1 MDRLERS
8 RKNKNIT
15 NVYKGNV
22 RDMFIHKRPGWK
34 LMFKKYVDDGEDEL
48 LIPDYL
54 EDDFDETDYLNKDAK
69 LNNII
74 QSINNNTQT
83 YVTKTLNEL
92 ISYEREN
99 NG

>member
-8 RKNKNIT
+8 GKNKNIT

-22 RDMFIHKRPGWK
+22 RGVAKVRVGWYEK
-34 LMFKKYVDDGEDEL
+34 FKKYADDGEDEL

-69 LNNII
+69 LNNIV

-83 YVTKTLNEL
+83 YVTKTLNDL
-92 ISYEREN
+92 K
-99 NG
+99 